1 MRPLIRSGGKTIQ
14 GPSLLSDKRTYTATA
29 GQTIFAVNYEGSN
42 VDVYVNGFR
51 LAPDDYVATGGTSV
65 SLVLSCDAGD
75 IVTLCGGAAGV
86 VPDTYSKSEMDSLLA
101 GKAAASHVH
110 DTSQVTGLDAAL
122 SGKAALR
129 ATSTIDGGV
138 RARLAGSTLY
148 ITNNGSD
155 A

>member
-1 MRPLIRSGGKTIQ
+1 MRALIRYMGRTIQ
-14 GPSLLSDKRTYTATA
+14 GPSLLSDKRTYVATE
-29 GQTIFAVNYEGSN
+29 GQAIFDVNYGGSN

-51 LAPDDYVATGGTSV
+51 LAPDDYAATNGTSV

-86 VPDTYSKSEMDSLLA
+86 VPDTYSKAEMDSMLA
-101 GKAAASHVH
+101 VKAAASHVH
-110 DTSQVTGLDAAL
+110 AASQVTGLDTAL
-122 SGKAALR
+122 AGKAALR
-129 ATSTIDGGV
+129 AASNIDGGV
-138 RARLAGSTLY
+138 RMRLSGATLY

>member
-1 MRPLIRSGGKTIQ
+1 MRALILNGGRTVQ
-14 GPSLLSDKRTYTATA
+14 GPSLLSDKRTYVATD
-29 GQTIFAVNYEGSN
+29 GQAIFGVNYGGSN

-51 LAPDDYVATGGTSV
+51 LAPDDYAATNGTSV

-86 VPDTYSKSEMDSLLA
+86 VPDTYSKSEMDSMLA
-101 GKAAASHVH
+101 NKAAASHTH
-110 DTSQVTGLDAAL
+110 DTSQVVDLDAAL
-122 SGKAALR
+122 AGKAALR

-138 RARLAGSTLY
+138 RMRLDGTTLY